1 MWSKFK
7 IGYQPMNITKRDVLW
22 NYAATFFKISSSVLL
37 LPVILHKLPSE
48 DVGIWSVFSS
58 IAALVFLI
66 DFGFNSSF
74 SRNVTYVFS
83 GVNTLLV
90 NGHDTSARNGNEVNY
105 GLLKGL
111 LSSMRWFYSRVSLT
125 LFLLLSTVGSFY
137 MHTLLNSYH
146 GNRLNVYIAWALFI
160 AINTYNLYTLYYDA
174 LLEGKGLIKISKQIT
189 ILGHLA
195 YLFVSTIAIYL
206 GFGLIALVL
215 AQLTSIIIIRTVSRR
230 KFFNADIVSKLKSCE
245 GEDKNDVLKAIYP
258 NAVKYGITSLGGF
271 MIQKSSIFIGSL
283 YLSLSAIASFGITK
297 QMMDIT
303 VSIANIA
310 VATFLPQIANLR
322 IEGNY
327 DRIKSICLRGLAI
340 ANLIFIA
347 GAATIIFL
355 GEPILHVIKSNTTL
369 NQQVL
374 LVVAFSSLIGLN
386 SGISGAIIST
396 KNHIPFVKPS
406 IISGIATILLLLVFF
421 KFTKLGLLGMAM
433 APGLIDLCYQGWKW
447 PLVVIRELNI
457 KLSDLKNIKWKIDK
471 PE

>member
-1 MWSKFK
+1 
-7 IGYQPMNITKRDVLW
+7 MNITKTDVLW

-37 LPVILHKLPSE
+37 LPIILHKLPSE

-83 GVNTLLV
+83 GVNSLLT
-90 NGHDTSARNGNEVNY
+90 NGHDTSAQSGGVNY
-105 GLLKGL
+105 SLLKGL

-125 LFLLLSTVGSFY
+125 LFLLLLTLGTFY
-137 MHTLLNSYH
+137 ISRLLNEYH
-146 GNRLNVYIAWALFI
+146 GNKTNVYIAWGLFI

-174 LLEGKGLIKISKQIT
+174 LLEGKGLIRVSKQIT

-195 YLFVSTIAIYL
+195 YLLVSTVAIYL

-215 AQLTSIIIIRTVSRR
+215 AQLISIIIIRTISQR
-230 KFFNADIVSKLKSCE
+230 KFFNADIIYQLQNCE
-245 GEDKNDVLKAIYP
+245 GDDKKDVLKAIYP

-322 IEGNY
+322 IGGNY
-327 DRIKSICLRGLAI
+327 DRIKAICIRGVVI
-340 ANLIFIA
+340 ANLIFIT

-355 GEPILHVIKSNTTL
+355 GTPILHLIKSNTNL

-406 IISGIATILLLLVFF
+406 ILSGVATILLLIVFF
-421 KFTKLGLLGMAM
+421 KFTNLGLLGMAM

-447 PLVVIRELNI
+447 PLVVIKELNI
-457 KLSDLKNIKWKIDK
+457 KFSDFKMVIMKTDK
-471 PE
+471 PA